1 MIIDYKIRSRAARRG
16 GTARFRN
23 REDNGMKNLVR
34 LAQKGDADAFAAL
47 LQSQMQNMYKTA
59 AAILSNDEDIADA
72 VGDTLLACWEKIG
85 QLREAKFFR
94 TWMTRILINKCND
107 ILKKKK
113 DLHYS
118 SEIQE
123 FPEETAAYTNV
134 EWMQMMNCLDEKYR
148 LVMVLYYVDAL
159 TATEI
164 GELLNM
170 PASTVRTRLARG
182 REQMADIYQIEDR
195 QGRNQDMEKAANGG
209 DV

>member
-1 MIIDYKIRSRAARRG
+1 
-16 GTARFRN
+16 
-23 REDNGMKNLVR
+23 MKNLVG

-148 LVMVLYYVDAL
+148 LVMVLYYVNAL
-159 TATEI
+159 TAAEI

>member
-1 MIIDYKIRSRAARRG
+1 
-16 GTARFRN
+16 
-23 REDNGMKNLVR
+23 
-34 LAQKGDADAFAAL
+34 
-47 LQSQMQNMYKTA
+47 
-59 AAILSNDEDIADA
+59 
-72 VGDTLLACWEKIG
+72 
-85 QLREAKFFR
+85 
-94 TWMTRILINKCND
+94 MTRILINKCND

-159 TATEI
+159 TAAEI